1 MTQSS
6 SCAGTGL
13 LEFRAVESGRV
24 SHLRTDRDKAR
35 QIERATATLGG
46 GRLPTLLFDCIQRV
60 YASTPEGVSHVLGLS
75 EGLSKLIAID
85 KQPNHQIVHLFRLG
99 KTNRAAH

>member
-1 MTQSS
+1 MTKDYDVMTQSS

-35 QIERATATLGG
+35 RIERATATLGG

-60 YASTPEGVSHVLGLS
+60 YASTPHGAMYKRPWLL
-75 EGLSKLIAID
+75 
-85 KQPNHQIVHLFRLG
+85 QRQRLHHRRSVG
-99 KTNRAAH
+99 EDISAAS